1 MILSILALYLSIL
14 LSSLSSFEFS
24 GFNIYS
30 RSGFAI
36 FFIFVAVILKVAVV

>member
-1 MILSILALYLSIL
+1 MILSLLVLYISIL

-30 RSGFAI
+30 HSSFA
-36 FFIFVAVILKVAVV
+36 FFLILVAVIPKVVLV